1 MTVCNSLLAI
11 QCSVRGP
18 RVNET
23 RLLAQ
28 SRLWCKG
35 SSQDKLSHMML
46 TIPYEAITR

>member
-28 SRLWCKG
+28 RVLPGQVVLHDADNPIRGYHKVG
-35 SSQDKLSHMML
+35 Y
-46 TIPYEAITR
+46 PG